1 MRPRALAC
9 VFAAAIVL
17 IAGAAFG
24 ASVAWNRYVAS
35 LGPLDLG
42 PSREGSTIV
51 VDRDGRLLRPFTLPD
66 GRWRLAATTHDVDP
80 RYLAML
86 VAYEDGRFYE
96 HDGVDLRAL
105 VRAGGQWLMRGHVV
119 SGGSTLPMQVA
130 RLIEPRPE
138 RTVSAKLRQIA
149 RALEIERDVGKPGVL
164 DRYLTLAPFG
174 GNLEGVRAAS
184 LAYFGKEPLRLTIAE
199 SALLVALPQSP
210 EARRPDRSPKAARA
224 ARDRVLDRV
233 ATHGLIGAADVAAA
247 KREPVPEARMAFPQ
261 LAAHAAEEAVAAA
274 PQAKVIKLSIDA
286 RLQAQLESLAKEN
299 VARLGAK
306 LSAAIVVVDNATGE
320 IRARVGS
327 ADYDDASRD
336 GAIDMSRS
344 PRSPGSALKP
354 FIYALAFEQGLA
366 HPETRLFDR
375 PMRYGAYAP
384 ENFNLGYEGAVT
396 ARKALQMSLNLPAV
410 ELLSEVGPAAF
421 LARLHSAGAQIALPK
436 DTPIGLAI
444 GLGGLGIT
452 LTDLARLYAGFARG
466 GEAPPLI
473 ERLGGEAPIIGE
485 RRVTDPVA
493 AYYVADILRGAPPPA
508 NALKG
513 RIAFK
518 TGTSYGFRDALAIG
532 FDRRTTIAVWVGR
545 PDNGPTAG
553 LIGREAA
560 APILFD
566 AFERLGRSVEPIPAP
581 KGLLRAAITAELP
594 PPLRRLRQDAPK
606 TFAGPESASLKIAFP
621 PDGARIDLGLDE
633 GAQNHPLALKALGGA
648 PPFTWFVNGAPI
660 GEAEIRRQSSWKPDG
675 AGFAHVSVTDAKGA
689 SDAVTV
695 RLE

>member
-1 MRPRALAC
+1 
-9 VFAAAIVL
+9 
-17 IAGAAFG
+17 
-24 ASVAWNRYVAS
+24 
-35 LGPLDLG
+35 
-42 PSREGSTIV
+42 
-51 VDRDGRLLRPFTLPD
+51 
-66 GRWRLAATTHDVDP
+66 
-80 RYLAML
+80 
-86 VAYEDGRFYE
+86 
-96 HDGVDLRAL
+96 
-105 VRAGGQWLMRGHVV
+105 
-119 SGGSTLPMQVA
+119 
-130 RLIEPRPE
+130 
-138 RTVSAKLRQIA
+138 
-149 RALEIERDVGKPGVL
+149 
-164 DRYLTLAPFG
+164 
-174 GNLEGVRAAS
+174 
-184 LAYFGKEPLRLTIAE
+184 
-199 SALLVALPQSP
+199 
-210 EARRPDRSPKAARA
+210 
-224 ARDRVLDRV
+224 
-233 ATHGLIGAADVAAA
+233 
-247 KREPVPEARMAFPQ
+247 MAFPA
-261 LAAHAAEEAVAAA
+261 LAAHAAEEAVAADK
-274 PQAKVIKLSIDA
+274 QAKIIKLSIDA
-286 RLQAQLESLAKEN
+286 RLQAKLETLAKES
-299 VARLGAK
+299 VARLGSK
-306 LSAAIVVVDNATGE
+306 LSAAIVVIDNATGE

-327 ADYDDASRD
+327 ADYNDASRD
-336 GAIDMSRS
+336 GAIDMSRA

-410 ELLSEVGPAAF
+410 ELLSDVGPATF
-421 LARLHSAGAQIALPK
+421 LARLHSAGAEIALPK

-444 GLGGLGIT
+444 GLGGLGIS

-473 ERLGGEAPIIGE
+473 ERLDGQPPVIGE

-493 AYYVADILRGAPPPA
+493 AFYVADILRGAPPPA

-545 PDNGPTAG
+545 PDNGPTPG

-566 AFERLGRSVEPIPAP
+566 AFERLGRSIEPIPAP
-581 KGLLRAAITAELP
+581 KGVLRATITADLP

-606 TFAGPESASLKIAFP
+606 SFAAPETASLKIAFP
-621 PDGARIDLGLDE
+621 PDGARIDLGLKE
-633 GAQNHPLALKALGGA
+633 GAPDHPLALKALGGA
-648 PPFTWFVNGAPI
+648 PPFTWFVNGAPV
-660 GEAEIRRQSSWKPDG
+660 GEAEIRRQSAWKPDG
-675 AGFAHVSVTDAKGA
+675 AGFARVSVTDAKGA